1 LHASP
6 VWIKGRGIRRHR
18 IVLSCKVSRGFP
30 LQIYEA
36 FKTRINY
43 LEIVRDA
50 TTPLQFPKLSI
61 FIARATKRNPIF
73 RKISSNVRQKSK
85 GRA

>member
-6 VWIKGRGIRRHR
+6 VRIKGRGTRRHY

-36 FKTRINY
+36 FKNRINY
-43 LEIVRDA
+43 LKNIRDA
-50 TTPLQFPKLSI
+50 TAKLQFSKLSI
-61 FIARATKRNPIF
+61 FITRATKRNPIL